1 MRIPVNPNHDKDH
14 KNVEEAFLSLGF
26 AAQELD
32 IINQEN
38 ISAPKLVVKV
48 LGFLVLE
55 GNYKLVSELLS
66 IDIKYARATGL
77 ECVCNGM
84 QQMCLAYSGVTV
96 NKKRIVGTSRLFG
109 DLQSGCISHAVR
121 LPGDKGIKGVR
132 CVNLG
137 WCGQL
142 L

>member
-1 MRIPVNPNHDKDH
+1 MAVVIVQVV

-48 LGFLVLE
+48 LSFLVLE

-84 QQMCLAYSGVTV
+84 QQMCLAYSRVTV
-96 NKKRIVGTSRLFG
+96 NKKRIVGASRLFG
-109 DLQSGCISHAVR
+109 GLQSGCIS
-121 LPGDKGIKGVR
+121 
-132 CVNLG
+132 
-137 WCGQL
+137 
-142 L
+142 